1 MKIGKKG
8 EPHSR
13 LWNLFGGVGVASMLY
28 NIGTYGKKHTKR

>member
-8 EPHSR
+8 DGR